1 MREIAK
7 QELIGFFIQQQQVS
21 VGPSAENVISG
32 VSRQVLPNLMLAQIG
47 AIPTPSS
54 VGSFANAKHLV
65 DDIVEDTPCKLVIP
79 YGRKLDKF
87 QEVGTAMALTGYV
100 FPNPPPP
107 EYAWVQVVSV
117 SDESCEIELL
127 GDARNQY
134 ILWHRRDIVLNTSP
148 SPFQPSQE
156 RVPPQD
162 PDTTMVEY
170 MIGGEHGGNND
181 NSMTFKDVVDVG
193 NTEQPMLVVE

>member
-1 MREIAK
+1 MREITK

-87 QEVGTAMALTGYV
+87 QVGTAMALTGYV

-134 ILWHRRDIVLNTSP
+134 ILWHHRDIVLNASP

-156 RVPPQD
+156 RVPPGSRYYNGRVHD
-162 PDTTMVEY
+162 RWGTWR
-170 MIGGEHGGNND
+170 
-181 NSMTFKDVVDVG
+181 
-193 NTEQPMLVVE
+193 